1 MTYIKHLHIIQTE
14 TRWLDWCVVHCG
26 RCPCTPMYLIADVGV
41 MVMMVLLL
49 QNMMMLLGS
58 LVSLDRLVLLRNTLT
73 SGLSTASFGL

>member
-1 MTYIKHLHIIQTE
+1 
-14 TRWLDWCVVHCG
+14 
-26 RCPCTPMYLIADVGV
+26 MYLIADVGV